1 MESIADNQ
9 TYVDDMKE
17 VFGKQQPFFDNFKET
32 MGEDW
37 KWWFFPTRPLLR
49 INYLE
54 KLYKVKELY
63 KI

>member
-1 MESIADNQ
+1 
-9 TYVDDMKE
+9 
-17 VFGKQQPFFDNFKET
+17 

-54 KLYKVKELY
+54 KLYKVKEIERIEKFEEDNY
-63 KI
+63 DEDKKMFS